1 MNTELTK
8 SQLCR
13 WIFTHYIAPHR
24 NKLIIAT
31 FCMVFAAIAN
41 ATNAWLMQPVM
52 DEIFVNKNKDL
63 LILIP
68 LAVLAIAIGKGTATY
83 FYTVIMKIMS
93 QRVATDLQNN
103 LFAHLLHLD
112 LHDLRKDSS
121 GAIIANF
128 ANDIQIIR
136 RNLTHILV
144 GFARETIMLIAL
156 LGVMCYQSLEL
167 AAFFLVFS
175 IAVFPIIRLGR
186 RINKL
191 SRKSQERFGDL
202 TSQLDDTLQ
211 GIRIVKAYNNEA
223 HEIKKTTSIIEHI
236 YDIFCKAARTESLSS
251 PIMESLGGVTIAL
264 VIWYGGS
271 QVLDGT
277 TSPGAFFSFMT
288 ALLMAYKPL
297 KSLTNLNNIVQETLA
312 AVKRVHD
319 IFMVEASI
327 KNNSPQKTLK
337 IAHSPHITID
347 QLSFSYG
354 NNIPAL
360 ENISLDVE
368 FGRTIALVGHSGG
381 GKSTLLNMLLRFYDP
396 IDGKILLDNTDITNL
411 PIAHLREHISFV
423 DQETTLFDDTIRA
436 NIAYGRLDAS
446 DEEIIQA
453 AKKASAH
460 DFILELSEGYDSQVG
475 QRGNKLSGGQRQRIA
490 LARAFLRNT
499 PILLLDEATSA
510 LDSISERN
518 IQNALK
524 ALMQN
529 RTTFV
534 IAHRLSTVINADLIC
549 VLDNGKIIEKGTH
562 EELLNNNAPLYTTL
576 FRTQFKN
583 DQ

>member
-1 MNTELTK
+1 
-8 SQLCR
+8 
-13 WIFTHYIAPHR
+13 
-24 NKLIIAT
+24 
-31 FCMVFAAIAN
+31 MVFAAIAN

-327 KNNSPQKTLK
+327 KNDTPQTALK
-337 IAHSPHITID
+337 VAPSPHITLD

-360 ENISLDVE
+360 ENITLEVE
-368 FGRTIALVGHSGG
+368 FGKTIALVGHSGG

-396 IDGKILLDNTDITNL
+396 NDGKILLNNTDIKNL

-446 DEEIIQA
+446 DEEIIEA

-460 DFILELSEGYDSQVG
+460 DFILELSEGYDSQAG

-562 EELLNNNAPLYTTL
+562 EELLSSNAPLYTTL